1 MVYHSSGFS
10 HSELY
15 TMPVHLRK
23 FYERQLIDI
32 RKKENEEAR
41 RRSSKK

>member
-1 MVYHSSGFS
+1 MAYHDSGFTWT
-10 HSELY
+10 ELY
-15 TMPVHLRK
+15 NMPIYLRK

>member
-1 MVYHSSGFS
+1 
-10 HSELY
+10 
-15 TMPVHLRK
+15 MPVYLRK
-23 FYERQLIDI
+23 FYEKQLIDI